1 MNNNPSQSMISN
13 TAYNSNDIDNSF
25 CGSNLSGYKDVQKQR
40 HPGQSVHFKQKR
52 TTQKSVT
59 FRDL

>member
-13 TAYNSNDIDNSF
+13 TVYSSNDIDNSF

-40 HPGQSVHFKQKR
+40 HPEKLVHLKQKR
-52 TTQKSVT
+52 ATQKSVT

>member
-13 TAYNSNDIDNSF
+13 TNYNSNDIDNSF
-25 CGSNLSGYKDVQKQR
+25 CGSNISGYKDVQKQR
-40 HPGQSVHFKQKR
+40 HTEQSVHSKQKR
-52 TTQKSVT
+52 PTQKSVT